1 MKISTSSVQPPVF
14 FTVPPS
20 SNQTSY
26 QVSLPSCKPCLS
38 LLLISFCH
46 KTLISMQSTSSPLF
60 ITLVHT
66 CHPTQGI
73 CVDGSTVHENHTF
86 RLTSNA
92 THLGIQRPLQLQ
104 HVGVLLGVDV
114 VIGKIHQQTLNVE
127 PARKQ
132 QRC

>member
-1 MKISTSSVQPPVF
+1 MP
-14 FTVPPS
+14 FT
-20 SNQTSY
+20 
-26 QVSLPSCKPCLS
+26 LADIILS
-38 LLLISFCH
+38 QNTHLHAIHL
-46 KTLISMQSTSSPLF
+46 SSPLF

-73 CVDGSTVHENHTF
+73 CVDRSTVHENHTF

>member
-46 KTLISMQSTSSPLF
+46 KTLIST
-60 ITLVHT
+60 VHYT

-73 CVDGSTVHENHTF
+73 CVDRSTVHENHTF

-132 QRC
+132 QQC

>member
-1 MKISTSSVQPPVF
+1 MP
-14 FTVPPS
+14 FT
-20 SNQTSY
+20 
-26 QVSLPSCKPCLS
+26 LAD
-38 LLLISFCH
+38 ICH

-73 CVDGSTVHENHTF
+73 CVHENHTF